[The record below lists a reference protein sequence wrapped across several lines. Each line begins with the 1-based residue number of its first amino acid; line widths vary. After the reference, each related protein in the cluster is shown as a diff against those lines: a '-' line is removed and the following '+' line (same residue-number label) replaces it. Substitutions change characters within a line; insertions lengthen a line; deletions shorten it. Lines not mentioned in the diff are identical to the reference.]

1 MGVRNAA
8 GPLPHGLGHGVL
20 QRGRASGDGDDR
32 SPQQAHPVDVQRLAN
47 RVFLAHED
55 HAFHVQQGRGGGS
68 GHAVLPRAGLGNEAG
83 LAHLLGQ
90 EGLTQDVVDLVGAG
104 VVEVLALEVDLR
116 AAQVLGHA
124 LGVVEAGGAAGV
136 LVKKLRQLP
145 VERRVFLVVVVGF
158 FQLDHSV
165 HQGLRDVLP
174 PVDPKTP
181 VGIGHASLSSPA
193 APRTARTKLLIFSG
207 SFLPSVSMPELT
219 STA

>member
-1 MGVRNAA
+1 M
-8 GPLPHGLGHGVL
+8 
-20 QRGRASGDGDDR
+20 S
-32 SPQQAHPVDVQRLAN
+32 
-47 RVFLAHED
+47 
-55 HAFHVQQGRGGGS
+55 
-68 GHAVLPRAGLGNEAG
+68 
-83 LAHLLGQ
+83 
-90 EGLTQDVVDLVGAG
+90 AG
-104 VVEVLALEVDLR
+104 VVEILALEVDLR

-165 HQGLRDVLP
+165 HQSLRDVLP

-181 VGIGHASLSSPA
+181 VGIGHMSLSSPA
-193 APRTARTKLLIFSG
+193 PPRTARTKLLIFSG
-207 SFLPSVSMPELT
+207 SFVPSVSMPELT